1 MTICLFVSHGFLLN
15 LGITKNCSLNCE
27 LQYPVYL
34 ATAAFLLI
42 ISALPFSFFV
52 GLYVVTII
60 IFGETFDVSSR
71 SCTEMPLL
79 FPILYLSFGVLLSY
93 PCARL
98 LELHHPGFLFSMLI
112 RSKRLM
118 TTIQIV
124 DITGKPHTLPFAPY
138 ATIKDLRSQ
147 INTKFRI
154 TSDLYWLSCCGK
166 PLFDFLLLEE
176 IRGTV
181 FMHGRLMGGVQCCLK
196 GCENEAGSRKFD
208 SMVGRYELKCAP
220 DDVTPENLKDLR
232 VCDKH
237 YGSLSARGHKP
248 PKGKSST
255 RSRSDAQLGILKV
268 TPCIVPCSQCG
279 NKVCLSSDVP
289 CKKHHINIFKNTFS
303 VGCNFLDERTG
314 NKTDL
319 HNDLY
324 SVDPCDGTFP
334 DYICMSCQP
343 FYLKSIKIEHEYKEA
358 QNIFHQKQGCSIS
371 TITTDNDSNK
381 HEFFEET
388 TINPTK
394 GQATVLS
401 EKMVLD
407 REFAVSD
414 ALNCKAGIFTDVLNE
429 IMTQTA
435 PKEPVD
441 AGNDSEVQSSPL
453 PVYTVF
459 QTIISC
465 IFPWTVSFTQH
476 TTDNTMKVTFSLP
489 NIGKGGVIT
498 KWKEITLFLPS
509 EIKTFPSK
517 DFSPFT
523 VEFLGNKIDHGELP
537 HNIFQENILN
547 SALGVMLKTIENL
560 PVCPGIYDPALV
572 DMAERKRET
581 NLYFVDEKG
590 ANVDGEIVK
599 CFWSLNCTY
608 KLPVHSKTRC
618 HKCQDI
624 LRSCF
629 RWKTNPSSESFESK
643 TAYDSHTKL
652 STLSRA
658 ELIARAK
665 NLHKVVAQSQK
676 KAKRYYSLYLKEK
689 QKNVK
694 APKNFQPK
702 SSDLAKLM
710 DVAIENHWL
719 VENSVLFALLTD
731 TLTSLKKQEEEFA
744 KQGKLTKNKQKPH
757 PKGMRYNP
765 LVIKW
770 SCMIASKCHKKG
782 YEVVRSIL
790 SHLLSKVTHL
800 RGTHQKIKSWKNRNN
815 FRH

>member
-1 MTICLFVSHGFLLN
+1 MTVCLFVSHGFLLN

-60 IFGETFDVSSR
+60 IFGETFDASSR

-124 DITGKPHTLPFAPY
+124 DITGKPHTLTFAPY
-138 ATIKDLRSQ
+138 ATIKDLKSQ

-166 PLFDFLLLEE
+166 PSFDFLLLEE

-196 GCENEAGSRKFD
+196 GCENEAGSRKFG

-232 VCDKH
+232 ICDKH

-255 RSRSDAQLGILKV
+255 RSHSDAQLGILKV
-268 TPCIVPCSQCG
+268 TPCIVTCSQCG

-289 CKKHHINIFKNTFS
+289 CKKHHVNIFKSTFS

-319 HNDLY
+319 YNDLY
-324 SVDPCDGTFP
+324 SGDPCDGTCP

-358 QNIFHQKQGCSIS
+358 QHIFHQKQGCSIS
-371 TITTDNDSNK
+371 IITTDNDSNK

-401 EKMVLD
+401 EKWSWIENLL
-407 REFAVSD
+407 SD
-414 ALNCKAGIFTDVLNE
+414 ALNCKVGIFTDVMNE
-429 IMTQTA
+429 IMIQTA

-459 QTIISC
+459 QTVISC
-465 IFPWTVSFTQH
+465 IFSM
-476 TTDNTMKVTFSLP
+476 DSVTY
-489 NIGKGGVIT
+489 
-498 KWKEITLFLPS
+498 
-509 EIKTFPSK
+509 
-517 DFSPFT
+517 
-523 VEFLGNKIDHGELP
+523 
-537 HNIFQENILN
+537 
-547 SALGVMLKTIENL
+547 SAH
-560 PVCPGIYDPALV
+560 Y
-572 DMAERKRET
+572 R
-581 NLYFVDEKG
+581 
-590 ANVDGEIVK
+590 
-599 CFWSLNCTY
+599 
-608 KLPVHSKTRC
+608 
-618 HKCQDI
+618 
-624 LRSCF
+624 
-629 RWKTNPSSESFESK
+629 
-643 TAYDSHTKL
+643 
-652 STLSRA
+652 
-658 ELIARAK
+658 
-665 NLHKVVAQSQK
+665 
-676 KAKRYYSLYLKEK
+676 
-689 QKNVK
+689 
-694 APKNFQPK
+694 
-702 SSDLAKLM
+702 
-710 DVAIENHWL
+710 
-719 VENSVLFALLTD
+719 
-731 TLTSLKKQEEEFA
+731 
-744 KQGKLTKNKQKPH
+744 
-757 PKGMRYNP
+757 
-765 LVIKW
+765 
-770 SCMIASKCHKKG
+770 
-782 YEVVRSIL
+782 
-790 SHLLSKVTHL
+790 
-800 RGTHQKIKSWKNRNN
+800 
-815 FRH
+815 